1 MLARFLMLCLQQPDI
16 EKKIEEAPNS
26 AYETGVLIGT
36 YLPFVV
42 LVIIAYLIYY
52 YSKKRRG
59 SE

>member
-1 MLARFLMLCLQQPDI
+1 MKTLLFLLQQPDI
-16 EKKIEEAPNS
+16 EKKIEEAPDS

-42 LVIIAYLIYY
+42 LVIIAYAIYY
-52 YSKKRRG
+52 YTKKRRG

>member
-1 MLARFLMLCLQQPDI
+1 MLSRFLLLYLQQPDI

-42 LVIIAYLIYY
+42 LVIIAYGIYY
-52 YSKKRRG
+52 YTKKRRG